1 MHPTRA
7 AAHFPLV
14 PRPRPAARP
23 PADRIGE
30 LAATARELRDGAEA
44 MEAVA
49 RVFNRT
55 ALLYSD
61 LGMAEEARRLCWEHA
76 DIYTG
81 AYPLDGCTA
90 RMSLEPVVNLARLAI
105 RAGEGAR
112 GHRILHAL
120 HEGAAQARPVRVE
133 DRTLHLERITAAPAD
148 RAELVRWLWMVLLG
162 DGLRALA
169 ADGRWEQ
176 AAQEAHRRSGV
187 GDRLLDGRQAAVI
200 ARAASGDAAGALE
213 IIEESRPEQEWEEAV
228 ASCLQVLCR
237 TAGRLPDQGA
247 VGEMVRRCMK
257 VLQGPA
263 PVVFSVRLGLAAA
276 ELAENSGG
284 TVPDALVSHLA
295 AKAAEDGHAAR
306 DVLASC
312 RSALPEEQAEVLRGM
327 VAAAGLGSVSLEGE
341 GAERLLRA
349 LGEARN
355 ALFKALDTA
364 RGSRNNRSPC
374 RAVSP

>member
-1 MHPTRA
+1 MGMAVACLRSARLAVAHAGPPRGGRGRAGRAGPALGEHGHRHRPRAGLPHPAPHRQWPRTRSGRPRSRRRRAGRGGHRADHRLGPRPPAKRRALHLPSPGHPGTGLRAGPLRPAPGLRHPRGHLELTMHPTRA

-169 ADGRWEQ
+169 AD
-176 AAQEAHRRSGV
+176 
-187 GDRLLDGRQAAVI
+187 
-200 ARAASGDAAGALE
+200 
-213 IIEESRPEQEWEEAV
+213 
-228 ASCLQVLCR
+228 
-237 TAGRLPDQGA
+237 
-247 VGEMVRRCMK
+247 
-257 VLQGPA
+257 
-263 PVVFSVRLGLAAA
+263 
-276 ELAENSGG
+276 
-284 TVPDALVSHLA
+284 
-295 AKAAEDGHAAR
+295 
-306 DVLASC
+306 
-312 RSALPEEQAEVLRGM
+312 
-327 VAAAGLGSVSLEGE
+327 
-341 GAERLLRA
+341 
-349 LGEARN
+349 
-355 ALFKALDTA
+355 
-364 RGSRNNRSPC
+364 
-374 RAVSP
+374 